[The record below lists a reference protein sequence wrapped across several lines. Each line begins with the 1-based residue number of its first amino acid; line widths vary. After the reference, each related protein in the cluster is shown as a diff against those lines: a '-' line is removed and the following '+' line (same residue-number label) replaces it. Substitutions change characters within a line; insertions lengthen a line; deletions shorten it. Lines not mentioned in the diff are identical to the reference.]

1 MLDRSL
7 SRLPRSVRT
16 TIDWAVTI
24 ACAVAFVLVF
34 QAEVAK
40 PYRIPTAS
48 MEPTLHCARPVNGC
62 RATFS
67 DRVIANRLAYRLRS
81 PRRGEIVVFKTP
93 LAAEAQCP
101 PGGTFVKRVI
111 GLPGETVA
119 MDHGVVSIDSHRL
132 DESSYIRNRA
142 QAGTQSG
149 VWHVPTGTYFLI
161 GDNRTGSCDSR
172 AWGSVPRSN
181 LIGPRDRPVLAA
193 AADRFRTLSARR
205 RAARSCA

>member
-1 MLDRSL
+1 MVRVLDRSL
-7 SRLPRSVRT
+7 SRLPRRLRT
-16 TIDWAVTI
+16 PIDWAVTI
-24 ACAVAFVLVF
+24 AFAVGFVLVF

-48 MEPTLHCARPVNGC
+48 MEPTLHCARPVDGC
-62 RATFS
+62 TGTFS
-67 DRVIANRLAYRLRS
+67 DRVIVNRLAYRFRS

-93 LAAEAQCP
+93 IAAEAQCP

-119 MDHGVVSIDSHRL
+119 IDDGVVSIDGRRL
-132 DESSYIRNRA
+132 DESSYIRNPA

-149 VWHVPTGTYFLI
+149 VWRVPSDRYFLV

-172 AWGSVPRSN
+172 AWGAVLKSS
-181 LIGPRDRPVLAA
+181 LIGPVI
-193 AADRFRTLSARR
+193 ARYWPPQR
-205 RAARSCA
+205 IDFAP